1 MADVER
7 RITKKMECSK
17 TTKAGENCGEKRV
30 TKKPKTGRRNA
41 LQRKVETYSAGDMA
55 PIRVKMAE
63 NLE

>member
-1 MADVER
+1 
-7 RITKKMECSK
+7 MECSK